1 MTPTPADSLLL
12 DLLQLPLCLT
22 AAAFAQ
28 LSKLKIYRTMAGKNK
43 AILASETIKS
53 REECETIDAN
63 VFGDGA

>member
-1 MTPTPADSLLL
+1 
-12 DLLQLPLCLT
+12 
-22 AAAFAQ
+22 
-28 LSKLKIYRTMAGKNK
+28 MAGKNK